1 MSLPP
6 GTAIS
11 PEGDHEEEAGSGRK
25 VGLDSWTP
33 TGLWGVRVE
42 IPLRA
47 KIGELWHEDQV
58 RRGELLMES
67 LESQGQGPGL
77 LYSTGKKD

>member
-1 MSLPP
+1 M
-6 GTAIS
+6 TAT
-11 PEGDHEEEAGSGRK
+11 GS
-25 VGLDSWTP
+25 
-33 TGLWGVRVE
+33 WGVRVE

-47 KIGELWHEDQV
+47 KMGELWHEDQV

-77 LYSTGKKD
+77 LYSTGKKG